1 MKKNQKA
8 SKNLGKRLASGSLAA
23 TLIVSSMMPSNVL
36 ANSKREEL
44 KDIFNEL
51 VNSEKE
57 SLYSNSL
64 EIKLEENP
72 IKDGVD
78 ITTDE
83 YQSVIIQFQSLP
95 LIEAMEQNNGVATYS
110 LENEINN
117 DHQKFNEF
125 LASMTKERSAS
136 YSIKHSYYNTF
147 NGVALEVK
155 GTDIQA
161 LLESGVVKAIWKD
174 EVAMT
179 EPEGLVTEVESYDL
193 SSRMVSSTPL
203 IAVDKLRAE
212 GITGEGIK
220 VGVLDTGID
229 YNHPDIKDNYK
240 GGYDFVDDDNDP
252 METTYDDW
260 KNSGQVEY
268 YGESSYYTSHGT
280 HVSGTIAATGSNTES
295 EFAVTGIAPNVD
307 LYGYRVL
314 GPYGMGSSSD
324 IIAGIEKA
332 VEDGMDVINLSLGI
346 SVIDPLYPSSVAC
359 NNAALAGTIPVV
371 ANGNAGPEFSTLGS
385 PGTSP
390 LVISVGASST
400 AIKLETFDV
409 SLLNGSSVSGRLLSK
424 NYEGLNT
431 FINQEFE
438 VVYGGLGYE
447 YELEE
452 LDINGKVLL
461 IDRGEIT
468 FVEKLTNAKNAGAV
482 AVIIVN
488 NIENAELNVYLGEA
502 VDTLHSVGI
511 TMEDGQV
518 LKEAISDSEEPFK
531 LSFEVNGYTTT
542 EADLLADFSSRGPSS
557 DETIKPD
564 VVAPGVSIFSTYPE
578 YINSP
583 EDGIDYSAAY
593 SRISGT
599 SMATPHVAG
608 VVALML
614 QNNPE
619 LSASDVKVALMNT
632 CDELAD
638 DYAINAM
645 GAGRVNA
652 YKAVHSDIAVKVL
665 DTTNSLDENEEKI
678 EIDYITGSLSYD
690 RIRKGNEDSKKSL
703 PIQVDNNGTES
714 KNFKVTVRYLG
725 EDELAQNAELNN
737 VTVSVPENI
746 VVNAGESVNFDATIN
761 LPKDAQVGRYEG
773 YVILT
778 NSADE
783 AEEYVLPFSST
794 YVVPGIESIELSRPA
809 VSNDLEMMHFAKILG
824 ATATVSVS
832 SPLKSVALYVK
843 DYETKEVFGY
853 LGTADFSNVP
863 GGSSFSFYAL
873 NSRAAYF
880 PMEDGKVTENITRS
894 LKDGKYIIE
903 FVAKDLETDDVYVV
917 EKNIL
922 IDNEDAQMTL
932 EKEGGVYEI
941 SDDMYTA
948 EEYLGQEYEAFWIH
962 GNVTDNSISELQEMG
977 YKTDASD
984 IIISGFVNGM
994 PYLSLPISENG
1005 DFKFGIEKSDLRY
1018 GQVYE
1023 FSPMPIDVATSQNLF
1038 KQPRYFFVK
1047 EGSPYTGVTL
1057 SKDEMSLNDTITATV
1072 TTHNLSEGSTFDMT
1086 LSYAKGFELLD
1097 LRVNSEL
1104 QKILDENNYTVNIEK
1119 SITGTVIKALKIKLS
1134 VIDKDGNAVNISGTN
1149 GIIDADF
1156 KLTYDS
1162 ESEFYREYIQCEG
1175 LEIKDKDGN
1184 YADMSFNSTYEG
1196 VDIVPTTSTIF
1207 VSQLAEG
1214 FSEALTI
1221 GSYTEDLDKYIWV
1234 EDNNGNKYEVEYD
1247 DTMAIYLAVNLPVSE
1262 EEYTVVSALPGHF
1275 RKEARFIPYRT
1286 IDGKTVSKV
1295 YYLLG
1300 SEFYRYIA
1308 AGDVNG
1314 DGWVD
1319 ILDALEVEKYYG
1331 QNVDYKVNPVD
1342 FNFDGVVNQYDM
1354 DYIVYNFGQYNEQ
1367 VAEGQAQ
1374 EAYEGRTLDDI
1385 LDNIGYNLEI
1395 RLESVSLDK
1404 GNISL
1409 EIGESDK
1416 LSVTLSPETYTGKV
1430 TWKSFCDDIATVDE
1444 NGVVTAVNSGITY
1457 IKASVDNGQAN
1468 VYCYVEVTKD
1478 GVVIQVESATTN
1490 NEGYEMKVGEEQ
1502 ELEFTV
1508 NPEDAVIKSVDFVSA
1523 ANSIVTVVDG
1533 KAIAKSPGTTIV
1545 TADINSGSATVTWE
1559 ITVTEA
1565 DIEKPEKPEENP
1577 ETPGDSN
1584 DDKNDGDDDSDDK
1597 NNGDDGSVD
1606 VKPNPNEKPN
1616 NNHKLPNTG
1625 GRASMPILVAA
1636 IVMIGAG
1643 IKIRKR
1649 K

>member
-1 MKKNQKA
+1 
-8 SKNLGKRLASGSLAA
+8 
-23 TLIVSSMMPSNVL
+23 
-36 ANSKREEL
+36 
-44 KDIFNEL
+44 
-51 VNSEKE
+51 
-57 SLYSNSL
+57 
-64 EIKLEENP
+64 
-72 IKDGVD
+72 
-78 ITTDE
+78 
-83 YQSVIIQFQSLP
+83 
-95 LIEAMEQNNGVATYS
+95 
-110 LENEINN
+110 
-117 DHQKFNEF
+117 
-125 LASMTKERSAS
+125 
-136 YSIKHSYYNTF
+136 
-147 NGVALEVK
+147 
-155 GTDIQA
+155 
-161 LLESGVVKAIWKD
+161 
-174 EVAMT
+174 
-179 EPEGLVTEVESYDL
+179 
-193 SSRMVSSTPL
+193 
-203 IAVDKLRAE
+203 
-212 GITGEGIK
+212 
-220 VGVLDTGID
+220 
-229 YNHPDIKDNYK
+229 
-240 GGYDFVDDDNDP
+240 
-252 METTYDDW
+252 
-260 KNSGQVEY
+260 
-268 YGESSYYTSHGT
+268 
-280 HVSGTIAATGSNTES
+280 
-295 EFAVTGIAPNVD
+295 
-307 LYGYRVL
+307 
-314 GPYGMGSSSD
+314 MGSSSD

-390 LVISVGASST
+390 LAISVGASST

-447 YELEE
+447 YQLEE

-488 NIENAELNVYLGEA
+488 NIENAELNVYLGED

-665 DTTNSLDENEEKI
+665 DTTNSLNENEEKI

-714 KNFKVTVRYLG
+714 KNFNVTVRYLG

-783 AEEYVLPFSST
+783 VEEYVLPFSST

-932 EKEGGVYEI
+932 EKEGGV
-941 SDDMYTA
+941 
-948 EEYLGQEYEAFWIH
+948 
-962 GNVTDNSISELQEMG
+962 
-977 YKTDASD
+977 
-984 IIISGFVNGM
+984 
-994 PYLSLPISENG
+994 
-1005 DFKFGIEKSDLRY
+1005 
-1018 GQVYE
+1018 
-1023 FSPMPIDVATSQNLF
+1023 
-1038 KQPRYFFVK
+1038 
-1047 EGSPYTGVTL
+1047 
-1057 SKDEMSLNDTITATV
+1057 
-1072 TTHNLSEGSTFDMT
+1072 
-1086 LSYAKGFELLD
+1086 
-1097 LRVNSEL
+1097 
-1104 QKILDENNYTVNIEK
+1104 
-1119 SITGTVIKALKIKLS
+1119 
-1134 VIDKDGNAVNISGTN
+1134 
-1149 GIIDADF
+1149 
-1156 KLTYDS
+1156 
-1162 ESEFYREYIQCEG
+1162 
-1175 LEIKDKDGN
+1175 
-1184 YADMSFNSTYEG
+1184 
-1196 VDIVPTTSTIF
+1196 
-1207 VSQLAEG
+1207 
-1214 FSEALTI
+1214 
-1221 GSYTEDLDKYIWV
+1221 
-1234 EDNNGNKYEVEYD
+1234 
-1247 DTMAIYLAVNLPVSE
+1247 
-1262 EEYTVVSALPGHF
+1262 
-1275 RKEARFIPYRT
+1275 
-1286 IDGKTVSKV
+1286 
-1295 YYLLG
+1295 
-1300 SEFYRYIA
+1300 
-1308 AGDVNG
+1308 
-1314 DGWVD
+1314 
-1319 ILDALEVEKYYG
+1319 
-1331 QNVDYKVNPVD
+1331 
-1342 FNFDGVVNQYDM
+1342 
-1354 DYIVYNFGQYNEQ
+1354 
-1367 VAEGQAQ
+1367 
-1374 EAYEGRTLDDI
+1374 
-1385 LDNIGYNLEI
+1385 
-1395 RLESVSLDK
+1395 
-1404 GNISL
+1404 
-1409 EIGESDK
+1409 
-1416 LSVTLSPETYTGKV
+1416 
-1430 TWKSFCDDIATVDE
+1430 
-1444 NGVVTAVNSGITY
+1444 
-1457 IKASVDNGQAN
+1457 
-1468 VYCYVEVTKD
+1468 
-1478 GVVIQVESATTN
+1478 
-1490 NEGYEMKVGEEQ
+1490 MK
-1502 ELEFTV
+1502 
-1508 NPEDAVIKSVDFVSA
+1508 
-1523 ANSIVTVVDG
+1523 
-1533 KAIAKSPGTTIV
+1533 
-1545 TADINSGSATVTWE
+1545 
-1559 ITVTEA
+1559 
-1565 DIEKPEKPEENP
+1565 
-1577 ETPGDSN
+1577 
-1584 DDKNDGDDDSDDK
+1584 
-1597 NNGDDGSVD
+1597 
-1606 VKPNPNEKPN
+1606 
-1616 NNHKLPNTG
+1616 
-1625 GRASMPILVAA
+1625 
-1636 IVMIGAG
+1636 
-1643 IKIRKR
+1643 
-1649 K
+1649 